1 MFYKNNA
8 YIIPIIILSGFGGA
22 NIAFI
27 QYKNKPKTQ
36 TIFWCFM
43 GAIDGVIE
51 GAILGLI
58 WPITIPVLLGRYI
71 NK

>member
-8 YIIPIIILSGFGGA
+8 FIPIIILSAISGFGGA
-22 NIAFI
+22 NIAYI
-27 QYKNKPKTQ
+27 QYKNKPKYR

-43 GAIDGVIE
+43 GAIE

-58 WPITIPVLLGRYI
+58 WPITISVLLL
-71 NK
+71 K